1 MRGEHHLY
9 KKRQRCSNHKTS
21 IGIAKERTTSELD
34 KETDPFNCSTPPTD
48 KTMFKMSVCGLL
60 LATTMLFLI
69 VTRSVSESSSLT
81 ETNSLRRSLVEIN
94 NPADVLGVLAYLQ
107 SSILRAQEIS
117 NEKRGLDLGLSRGFS
132 GSQAAKHRMG
142 LAAAK
147 FAGGPGRR
155 RRDLSQKE

>member
-1 MRGEHHLY
+1 MLRL
-9 KKRQRCSNHKTS
+9 
-21 IGIAKERTTSELD
+21 
-34 KETDPFNCSTPPTD
+34 
-48 KTMFKMSVCGLL
+48 SVCGLL
-60 LATTMLFLI
+60 LATTMVFLI
-69 VTRSVSESSSLT
+69 VTRTASESSSLT
-81 ETNSLRRSLVEIN
+81 GTTRFRRSLIEID

-107 SSILRAQEIS
+107 SSILRAQEMS

-155 RRDLSQKE
+155 RRDVGQNQ